1 MSMKP
6 IEQWLSEYAESHQN
20 PTNKMVH
27 WFCVPAIF
35 WSVIALLYSVKF
47 NVGATPINLALI
59 ISGAVIVYYALMSIS
74 LSLGMMLFT
83 IACLYI
89 CHLIELNAIF
99 PLWSVALAV
108 FVLAWIVQIWGHKV
122 EGKKPSFIK
131 DLQFLMI
138 GPAWVMAFIYKKAGI
153 SL

>member
-1 MSMKP
+1 MKP

-59 ISGAVIVYYALMSIS
+59 ISGAIIVYYALMSIS

-89 CHLIELNAIF
+89 CHLIEMNTAI
-99 PLWSVALAV
+99 PLWGVALTV

>member
-1 MSMKP
+1 MKP
-6 IEQWLSEYAESHQN
+6 IQQWLSEYAESHQN
-20 PTNKMVH
+20 PTNKLVH

-47 NVGATPINLALI
+47 DLGTTEVNLALLVAA
-59 ISGAVIVYYALMSIS
+59 AVIVYYALMSLT
-74 LSLGMMLFT
+74 LSVGMMLFT

-89 CHLIELNAIF
+89 CHLIELKSAF
-99 PLWSVALAV
+99 PLWAVALTV

>member
-1 MSMKP
+1 MKP
-6 IEQWLSEYAESHQN
+6 IQQWLSEYAESHQN

-47 NVGATPINLALI
+47 ELGTTKVNLALLVAA
-59 ISGAVIVYYALMSIS
+59 AVIVYYALMSLT
-74 LSLGMMLFT
+74 LSVGMMLFT

-89 CHLIELNAIF
+89 CHLIESNAAF
-99 PLWSVALAV
+99 PLWAVALSV
-108 FVLAWIVQIWGHKV
+108 FILAWIVQIWGHKV

-138 GPAWVMAFIYKKAGI
+138 GPAWVMAFIFKKVGI